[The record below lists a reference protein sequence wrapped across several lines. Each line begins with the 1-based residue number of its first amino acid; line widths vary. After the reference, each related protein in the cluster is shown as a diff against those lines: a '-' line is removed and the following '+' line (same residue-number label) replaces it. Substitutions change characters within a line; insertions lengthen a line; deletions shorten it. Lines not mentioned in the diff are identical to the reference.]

1 MKILPSILGAVT
13 LLAAAA
19 SHGDSQVVAGPH
31 GPVEFVGLKRWNAPD
46 LLEAIQEIAPDQPL
60 HACAATMKSELGFPD
75 AAVFIYPESDDWSKR
90 YTVIVGVEDSAR
102 VRYRAAGTRTIGLPE
117 PWQELKS
124 VAEEDFGTLVLAAEI
139 SDLRHDAASVRE
151 SAEIRGLDPAAL
163 DGIWGLIDA
172 LDDEQDRL
180 LAHEVLAHDSSW
192 SSRAAAASVLVNF
205 RAQDAAWHDLVS
217 TLIDPDG
224 RVQTLAGAVL
234 RGLVGVEGGKSRP
247 IRWESAQ
254 EPLMAL
260 LDGTNL
266 FAFPTVLELLAATEV
281 SSALARHLIRG
292 APDLLLAH
300 VGAEHEGTRETAIE
314 FLKFVSGEDFG
325 ANPEAWSEWMNHLP
339 SGRGAQIPA
348 PTPN

>member
-1 MKILPSILGAVT
+1 
-13 LLAAAA
+13 
-19 SHGDSQVVAGPH
+19 
-31 GPVEFVGLKRWNAPD
+31 
-46 LLEAIQEIAPDQPL
+46 
-60 HACAATMKSELGFPD
+60 MKSELGFPD

-90 YTVIVGVEDSAR
+90 YTVIIGVEDSTR
-102 VRYRAAGTRTIGLPE
+102 VRYREAGNRTIDLPE

-139 SDLRHDAASVRE
+139 SDVRHDAEKARE
-151 SAEIRGLDPAAL
+151 SAEIRGLDPTAL

-172 LDDEQDRL
+172 LDHEQDRL

-192 SSRAAAASVLVNF
+192 SSRAAAASVLRNF
-205 RAQDAAWHDLVS
+205 SPQDAAWHDLVS

-224 RVQTLAGAVL
+224 RVQTLAGAIL
-234 RGLVGVEGGKSRP
+234 RGLIGVERGRNRP
-247 IRWESAQ
+247 VRWESAQ
-254 EPLMAL
+254 EPLAAL

-281 SSALARHLIRG
+281 RSALARQLIRR
-292 APDLLLAH
+292 APDLLLAY

-325 ANPEAWSEWMNHLP
+325 ANPEAWSEWLN
-339 SGRGAQIPA
+339 RGATLEPVGERPHHLRQRAAASPEGHIGLQLGA
-348 PTPN
+348 GLGG

>member
-1 MKILPSILGAVT
+1 MKIPPNVLGVIT
-13 LLAAAA
+13 FLAATA
-19 SHGDSQVVAGPH
+19 SHADSQVVAGPH
-31 GPVEFVGLKRWNAPD
+31 GPVEFVGLQRWHAPD

-90 YTVIVGVEDSAR
+90 YTVIVGVEDSTR
-102 VRYRAAGTRTIGLPE
+102 VRYRATGTRAIDLPKR
-117 PWQELKS
+117 WQELKS

-139 SDLRHDAASVRE
+139 SDSRNDAEKVRE
-151 SAEIRGLDPAAL
+151 SAEVRGLDPTAL
-163 DGIWGLIDA
+163 DGIWGLVDA

-180 LAHEVLAHDSSW
+180 LAHEVLANDSSW
-192 SSRAAAASVLVNF
+192 SARATAASVLVNF
-205 RAQDAAWHDLVS
+205 SAQDGAWHDLVS

-234 RGLVGVEGGKSRP
+234 RGLIGVERGRSRP
-247 IRWESAQ
+247 VRWESTQ

-260 LDGTNL
+260 LKGTNL
-266 FAFPTVLELLAATEV
+266 FAFPTILELLAATEV
-281 SSALARHLIRG
+281 RPALARQLIRG
-292 APDLLLAH
+292 APDLLLGY

-325 ANPEAWSEWMNHLP
+325 ANPEAWSEWMNLP
-339 SGRGAQIPA
+339 PRDA
-348 PTPN
+348 